1 MSHCGDGEE
10 RFRLYKIRSQPYG
23 MVSSTFQGGD
33 TGGTMPVS
41 LIPVEAIEQII
52 LLIRGQKII
61 IDADLARLYGV
72 TTKALNQA
80 VRRNAERFPED
91 FVFQLTS
98 KELSELVTDC
108 DRFINLKHSMALPH
122 AFTEHG
128 AIMAANVLS
137 SKRAVEASI
146 YVVRAFVKLRQQL
159 VSHTELA
166 LKLDLLEQKIATHDK
181 AICSLFDAIRNLM
194 TPWPPQGRPPKPSIK
209 HPIGF
214 VVGEE

>member
-1 MSHCGDGEE
+1 MS
-10 RFRLYKIRSQPYG
+10 K
-23 MVSSTFQGGD
+23 
-33 TGGTMPVS
+33 S
-41 LIPVEAIEQII
+41 LVPLEKIEQII
-52 LLIRGQKII
+52 LFIRGQKVI

-72 TTKALNQA
+72 STKALNQA
-80 VRRNAERFPED
+80 VRRNLDRFPED
-91 FVFQLTS
+91 FVFQLAP

-108 DRFINLKHSMALPH
+108 DRFRNLKHSMALPH

-166 LKLDLLEQKIATHDK
+166 LKLDLLEQKIATHDQ
-181 AICSLFDAIRNLM
+181 AICSLFDAIRKLM
-194 TPWPPQGRPPKPSIK
+194 TPPEPKK
-209 HPIGF
+209 KQPIGF
-214 VVGEE
+214 VVEEE